1 MWYTHA
7 AEQYSSIKRSHDTGK
22 SMNEP
27 QKRDA
32 KSKKPDAKGY
42 ILHDHSHGISRTCKF
57 IKQKAESSGCQE
69 LEEGRGGWRLTAQWG
84 QDFLW
89 SDENVLVLD
98 ESDSYVTL

>member
-32 KSKKPDAKGY
+32 KSKKPEADTSCMIIHMEYPEHAN
-42 ILHDHSHGISRTCKF
+42 S
-57 IKQKAESSGCQE
+57 
-69 LEEGRGGWRLTAQWG
+69 
-84 QDFLW
+84 
-89 SDENVLVLD
+89 
-98 ESDSYVTL
+98 